1 MNRDTVLI
9 EADELQMKLDD
20 KNIRIYDATLQFFG
34 GAGQTPYQQYQQA
47 HIPGAAFFDHE
58 KFADPQSNYMLA
70 ILPATQMAKPVGE
83 LGIGEDSQVVVYACG
98 MLPAATRAWW
108 VLRYAGHNN
117 VRILNGGLA
126 AWKKAGGKIEQGAR
140 QYSPSVFSAR
150 PRPEM
155 FANKEEVLAAMN
167 DANVRTVNVLMPVS
181 YEAEHI
187 TGSICVSCLDLMQG
201 DLMRGLDAFLP
212 EDQLTHR
219 LQELAHYQR
228 IITYCG
234 GGIAATVNAVAHQ
247 IVGHEHVA
255 VYDGSMY
262 EWTAEELPTE
272 GMAKGEW
279 EVWRPK

>member
-1 MNRDTVLI
+1 
-9 EADELQMKLDD
+9 
-20 KNIRIYDATLQFFG
+20 
-34 GAGQTPYQQYQQA
+34 
-47 HIPGAAFFDHE
+47 
-58 KFADPQSNYMLA
+58 MLA
-70 ILPATQMAKPVGE
+70 ILPAEKIAQPVGE
-83 LGIGEDSQVVVYACG
+83 HGIDEHSQVVLYANG
-98 MLPAATRAWW
+98 IFPAATRAWW

-126 AWKKAGGKIEQGAR
+126 AWRKVGGEIESGVRA
-140 QYSPSVFSAR
+140 YLPTVFNAR

-155 FANKEEVLAAMN
+155 FVNKEDVLAAMK
-167 DANVRTVNVLMPVS
+167 DETVRTVNVLMPVS

-187 TGSICVSCLDLMQG
+187 TGSVCVSCLDLTQG

-212 EDQLTHR
+212 EDQLMLR
-219 LQELAHYQR
+219 LKELSHYQR

-247 IVGHEHVA
+247 IVGHENVA